1 MRRRFAPKTNSTVAE
16 GERAPVRR
24 RLQLTCVVLAAAL
37 LAGCASVGIDDALRE
52 TNSSAS
58 QFTGGKLELSRTAE
72 QREARAALS
81 EELLG
86 KPLSQ
91 DEAVHLALANSAAV
105 QALIAQSWADIAS
118 ANQASR
124 LPNPVFTFERMRLG
138 DELEIGRLLSFG
150 LVDLLLLPQRLSI
163 SHGQVA
169 WAQVQLTGTVV
180 DQVTQVRQAWVRAV
194 AAQQSSQYAEQV
206 KDSAEASA
214 ELARR
219 MQLAGNFSKL
229 QRARQQVFY
238 ADATTQLASARHSAT
253 SAREELVRA
262 LGLDA
267 GQAARLKLPE
277 RLPDLPKV
285 PREAREVAGTASEQ
299 RLDVQQARAQLDIAG
314 RSQGINLLSTF
325 IDVEAG
331 VRRDTVFD
339 GGSRD
344 TRRGFELDIRLPLL
358 DWGGAQRDV
367 LNAQALAAA
376 NRYDA
381 TVRGATSQLR
391 EGYSAYRTAYDIARH
406 YRDEI
411 VPLRQAMQDEN
422 VLRYNGML
430 IGVFEL
436 LAEARDQITSVNSA
450 INAQQQFWLADAALA
465 ASVIGKPVAA
475 PAPMTSSGPQD
486 TSGAA
491 H

>member
-1 MRRRFAPKTNSTVAE
+1 MRRT
-16 GERAPVRR
+16 
-24 RLQLTCVVLAAAL
+24 LQIAWIALAAAF
-37 LAGCASVGIDDALRE
+37 LAGCASVGIDDALKE

-58 QFTGGKLELSRTAE
+58 QFTGGKLELSRTRE
-72 QREARAALS
+72 QREARTALS

-91 DEAVHLALANSAAV
+91 DDAVRLALANSPAV
-105 QALIAQSWADIAS
+105 QALIAQSWADIAA
-118 ANQASR
+118 ANQTSR
-124 LPNPVFTFERMRLG
+124 LTNPVFSFERVRLG

-150 LVDLLLLPQRLSI
+150 LVDLILLPQRLSI
-163 SHGQVA
+163 SRSQA
-169 WAQVQLTGTVV
+169 AQAQVQLSGTVV

-194 AAQQSSQYAEQV
+194 AAQQSLQYAEQV
-206 KDSAEASA
+206 KESAEASA

-219 MQLAGNFSKL
+219 MQLVGNFSKL

-238 ADATTQLASARHSAT
+238 ADATTQLASARHAAT
-253 SAREELVRA
+253 AAREELVRA
-262 LGLDA
+262 LGLDDA
-267 GQAARLKLPE
+267 QAAKLKLPE
-277 RLPDLPKV
+277 RLPDLPKA
-285 PREAREVAGTASEQ
+285 PREARDVAATASEQ
-299 RLDVQQARAQLDIAG
+299 RLDVQQARAQLDVAG
-314 RSQGINLLSTF
+314 KSQGINLLSTF

-331 VRRDTVFD
+331 IRRDTVFD
-339 GGSRD
+339 NAAGTRG
-344 TRRGFELDIRLPLL
+344 TRRGFELDIRLPLF
-358 DWGGAQRDV
+358 DWGSAQRNA

-411 VPLRQAMQDEN
+411 VPLRQAMADEN

-436 LAEARDQITSVNSA
+436 LAEARDQIASVNNA

-465 ASVIGKPVAA
+465 ASVIGKPSAMTAPTASAGAPPAA
-475 PAPMTSSGPQD
+475 A
-486 TSGAA
+486 AA

>member
-1 MRRRFAPKTNSTVAE
+1 MRRALQIAPIA
-16 GERAPVRR
+16 
-24 RLQLTCVVLAAAL
+24 LAAAL
-37 LAGCASVGIDDALRE
+37 LAGCASVGIDDALKE

-58 QFTGGKLELSRTAE
+58 QFTGGKLELGRTKA
-72 QREARAALS
+72 QREARMALS
-81 EELLG
+81 EELLD
-86 KPLSQ
+86 KPLTQ
-91 DEAVHLALANSAAV
+91 TDAVRLALATSPAV
-105 QALIAQSWADIAS
+105 QALIAQSWADMAA
-118 ANQASR
+118 ANQTGR

-138 DELEIGRLLSFG
+138 DELELGRLLSFG
-150 LVDLLLLPQRLSI
+150 LVDLILLPKRLSM
-163 SHGQVA
+163 SRSQA
-169 WAQVQLTGTVV
+169 AQVQVQLSGAVV

-194 AAQQSSQYAEQV
+194 AARQSLQYAEQV
-206 KDSAEASA
+206 NESAEASA

-219 MQLAGNFSKL
+219 MQRIGNFSKL

-238 ADATTQLASARHSAT
+238 ADATTQLASARHAAT
-253 SAREELVRA
+253 AAREALVRA
-262 LGLDA
+262 LGLDDA
-267 GQAARLKLPE
+267 QAARLKLPE
-277 RLPDLPKV
+277 RLPDLPKA
-285 PREAREVAGTASEQ
+285 PREARDVAATASAQ

-314 RSQGINLLSTF
+314 QSQGINLLSTF

-339 GGSRD
+339 NAAGTRG
-344 TRRGFELDIRLPLL
+344 TRRGFELDIRLPLF
-358 DWGGAQRDV
+358 DWGSAQRDA

-411 VPLRQAMQDEN
+411 VPLRQAMADEN

-436 LAEARDQITSVNSA
+436 LAEARDQIASVNNA
-450 INAQQQFWLADAALA
+450 IDAQQQFWLADAALA
-465 ASVIGKPVAA
+465 ASVIGKPL
-475 PAPMTSSGPQD
+475 
-486 TSGAA
+486 
-491 H
+491 